1 MGKWHL
7 GDDTVKQRG
16 FDEWVSVEDHT
27 VSSYYDGE
35 LPVIYILLVEKGHT
49 PTGTSTGRKIFD
61 DTVRSYL
68 PEDSQMATFLAE
80 KAEEFIDRNS
90 MNPFLRTLVHLSLIL
105 LMAVHLMECTTQIQF
120 QQDQLF

>member
-1 MGKWHL
+1 M
-7 GDDTVKQRG
+7 
-16 FDEWVSVEDHT
+16 SVEDHT

-35 LPVIYILLVEKGHT
+35 LPYSDLHNWLVEKGHT
-49 PTGTSTGRKIFD
+49 PTGTGPTGRKIFD

-80 KAEEFIDRNS
+80 KAEEFIDRNKK
-90 MNPFLRTLVHLSLIL
+90 NPFLLYVVHLSLIL

-120 QQDQLF
+120 QQDQLLKSLKM